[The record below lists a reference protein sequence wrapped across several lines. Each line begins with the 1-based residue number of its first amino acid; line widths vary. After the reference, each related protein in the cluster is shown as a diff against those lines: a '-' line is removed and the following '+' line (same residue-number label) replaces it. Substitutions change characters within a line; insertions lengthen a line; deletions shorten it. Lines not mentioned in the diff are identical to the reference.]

1 MNFYEEII
9 EIYESIDLNSDEKE
23 IAFCKIITKL
33 MRLYTKKYSLEEIKN
48 YVIFVLMLYRDIFK
62 KPYNKGKSLDEL
74 SYIKRKKVYDIL
86 ISEL

>member
-1 MNFYEEII
+1 MNFYEETI

-23 IAFCKIITKL
+23 IALCKKITKL

-48 YVIFVLMLYRDIFK
+48 YIIFVLMLYKDIFK
-62 KPYNKGKSLDEL
+62 KAHIPGKSLDEL
-74 SYIKRKKVYDIL
+74 SYCKRKKVYDIL

>member
-1 MNFYEEII
+1 MNFYKETI

-33 MRLYTKKYSLEEIKN
+33 MRLYTKKYTLDEIKN
-48 YVIFVLMLYRDIFK
+48 YLIFVLMLYKDILK
-62 KPYNKGKSLDEL
+62 KAYNPGTSLNEL
-74 SYIKRKKVYDIL
+74 SYRKRKKVYDIL